1 MTSIS
6 TSTAGFYETSRS
18 AMSKLR
24 AQAEALQQQGNTGER
39 LTKSSDDPVA
49 ASRLRGLSRLQTLSK
64 VDAANAD
71 RASADLTLAD
81 SAMSDMADAIIRAQG
96 LATQAAT
103 GTLSGD
109 QRKAIASELDQIH
122 ANLLQLSNARDSGGH
137 ALFGGEAAGDAY
149 TLNAAG
155 KAVYS
160 GTATSEDVPLGEGQ
174 SVTRSMTGPQV
185 LAFTDKAGHPSDVMA
200 TVKALSD
207 ALTTGTGGG
216 AGVGNALADL
226 QTGLDTLTTA
236 QTVVGGRL
244 GWLEVT
250 ADRRTDLSAAR
261 STEQEAVGGAD
272 LATTVTKLQ
281 ETLTVLE
288 ASQASFTKLSSL
300 SLFDRLG

>member
-64 VDAANAD
+64 VDTANAD

-81 SAMSDMADAIIRAQG
+81 STMSDMADAIVRAQG

-103 GTLSGD
+103 GTLSAD
-109 QRKAIASELDQIH
+109 QRKAIATELDQIH
-122 ANLLQLSNARDSGGH
+122 ANLLSLSNARDSGGH

-149 TLNAAG
+149 TLDASG

-160 GTATSEDVPLGEGQ
+160 GTATSEEVPLGEGQ

-185 LAFTDKAGHPSDVMA
+185 LAFTDKAGNSSDVMA

-207 ALTTGTGGG
+207 ALTTG
-216 AGVGNALADL
+216 AGVGNALPDL